1 MSEAGRKILVVD
13 DEQVMRIELFQA
25 LIGEGYAVSV
35 AEHGRMALDIL
46 EREPVSL
53 LITDIK
59 MPEMDG
65 LELLR
70 RVKAVGP
77 AVPVVIMTGFA
88 TVDSA
93 ISAMKLGAFDYL
105 LKPFP
110 LEVLRETVARAL
122 EIGATPP
129 GPGLAVGVA
138 GPGRRAGG
146 QRAVVGQDPAWLK
159 VLERARAVASSTA
172 TVLILGE
179 SGTGK
184 EVLARLLHAES
195 ERSNGPFVALNC
207 AALPDGLLESELFG
221 HERGA
226 FTGATETKPGKFV
239 QANGG
244 TLFLDEIG
252 DMDLSLQAKILR
264 VLQERVVDPV
274 GSRAS
279 KAVDVRILAA
289 THRDLSGAVKA
300 GAFREDLYW
309 RLNVIPLGVP
319 PLRERMEDVAI
330 LFSHF
335 CRQYGGTEP
344 KLEPGAMAILS
355 NYRWPGNVRE
365 LQSLCQRLA
374 ILYPDQAIVPTM
386 LPPEM
391 RGVETDRQTPAE
403 GLWGMEREA
412 IVKALREHNGN
423 QSAAARSLRIPRH
436 ILIYRMKKYGLS

>member
-1 MSEAGRKILVVD
+1 MARANRVLIVEDDPNLRRILSYHLERQEHIVVQASDGRSALECLSAEPFNLVVTD
-13 DEQVMRIELFQA
+13 VRMAGMDGIELLKAIREKDPDLPVVVMTAYGTIQD
-25 LIGEGYAVSV
+25 AVEAMRLGAADYLTKPV
-35 AEHGRMALDIL
+35 
-46 EREPVSL
+46 ERETLLLTVQKALRVSDLRKENRRLRENLQEKRPVESILGTSAPIQKL
-53 LITDIK
+53 LDAI
-59 MPEMDG
+59 
-65 LELLR
+65 R
-70 RVKAVGP
+70 RVAP
-77 AVPVVIMTGFA
+77 T
-88 TVDSA
+88 D
-93 ISAMKLGAFDYL
+93 
-105 LKPFP
+105 
-110 LEVLRETVARAL
+110 
-122 EIGATPP
+122 
-129 GPGLAVGVA
+129 
-138 GPGRRAGG
+138 
-146 QRAVVGQDPAWLK
+146 
-159 VLERARAVASSTA
+159 A
-172 TVLILGE
+172 TVLITGE

-184 EVLARLLHAES
+184 ELVARALHS
-195 ERSNGPFVALNC
+195 LSPRMGKPFVAINC
-207 AALPDGLLESELFG
+207 AAMPRELLESELFG

-374 ILYPDQAIVPTM
+374 ILYPDQAIVPAM

-391 RGVETDRQTPAE
+391 RGVEADRQTPAE
-403 GLWGMEREA
+403 GLWGIEREA

>member
-1 MSEAGRKILVVD
+1 MARATRILMVEDDPNLRRILSYHLERLEYTVVQVADGRSALDRLAAEPFDLVVTD
-13 DEQVMRIELFQA
+13 V
-25 LIGEGYAVSV
+25 
-35 AEHGRMALDIL
+35 RMAG
-46 EREPVSL
+46 
-53 LITDIK
+53 
-59 MPEMDG
+59 MDG
-65 LELLR
+65 IELLR
-70 RVKAVGP
+70 AIREKDP
-77 AVPVVIMTGFA
+77 DLPVVVMTAYGTIQDA
-88 TVDSA
+88 VE
-93 ISAMKLGAFDYL
+93 AMRLGAADYL
-105 LKPFP
+105 TKPVERET
-110 LEVLRETVARAL
+110 LLLTVQKALRVSDLRKENRRLRENLQEKRPVESILGTSAPIQKLLDGIRRVAP
-122 EIGATPP
+122 T
-129 GPGLAVGVA
+129 
-138 GPGRRAGG
+138 
-146 QRAVVGQDPAWLK
+146 D
-159 VLERARAVASSTA
+159 A
-172 TVLILGE
+172 TVLITGE

-184 EVLARLLHAES
+184 ELVARALHS
-195 ERSNGPFVALNC
+195 LSPRVGKPFVAINC
-207 AALPDGLLESELFG
+207 AAMPRDLLESELFG

-264 VLQERVVDPV
+264 ALQERVVDPV

-279 KAVDVRILAA
+279 KAVDVRVLAA

-319 PLRERMEDVAI
+319 PLRERVEDVAI

-335 CRQYGGTEP
+335 CRQYGGSEP
-344 KLEPGAMAILS
+344 KLEAAAMAILR

-374 ILYPDQAIVPTM
+374 ILHPGQAVAPAM

-391 RGVETDRQTPAE
+391 RGIEQEGGSPAE
-403 GLWGMEREA
+403 GLWGLEREA
-412 IVKALREHNGN
+412 IVRALREHNGN

>member
-1 MSEAGRKILVVD
+1 MARAARILMVEDDPNLRRILSYHLERLEYTVAQVADGRSALERLSAEPVDLVITDV
-13 DEQVMRIELFQA
+13 
-25 LIGEGYAVSV
+25 
-35 AEHGRMALDIL
+35 RMAG
-46 EREPVSL
+46 
-53 LITDIK
+53 
-59 MPEMDG
+59 MDG
-65 LELLR
+65 IELLR
-70 RVKAVGP
+70 AIREKDP
-77 AVPVVIMTGFA
+77 DLPVVVMTAYGTIQDA
-88 TVDSA
+88 VE
-93 ISAMKLGAFDYL
+93 AMRLGAADYL
-105 LKPFP
+105 TKPVERET
-110 LEVLRETVARAL
+110 LLLTVQKALRVSDLRKENRRLRENLQEKRPVESILGTSAPIQKLLDAIRRVAP
-122 EIGATPP
+122 T
-129 GPGLAVGVA
+129 
-138 GPGRRAGG
+138 
-146 QRAVVGQDPAWLK
+146 D
-159 VLERARAVASSTA
+159 A
-172 TVLILGE
+172 TVLITGE

-184 EVLARLLHAES
+184 ELVARALHS
-195 ERSNGPFVALNC
+195 LSPRMGKPFVAINC
-207 AALPDGLLESELFG
+207 AAMPRELLESELFG

>member
-1 MSEAGRKILVVD
+1 MARANRVLIVEDDPNLRRILSYHLERQEHVVVQASDGRSALECLSAEPFNLVVTD
-13 DEQVMRIELFQA
+13 VRMAGMDGIELLKAIREKDPDLPVVVMTAYGTIQD
-25 LIGEGYAVSV
+25 AVEAMRLGAADYLTKPV
-35 AEHGRMALDIL
+35 
-46 EREPVSL
+46 ERETLLLTVQKALRVSDLRKENRRLRENLQEKRPVESILGTSAPIQKL
-53 LITDIK
+53 LDAI
-59 MPEMDG
+59 
-65 LELLR
+65 R
-70 RVKAVGP
+70 RVAP
-77 AVPVVIMTGFA
+77 T
-88 TVDSA
+88 D
-93 ISAMKLGAFDYL
+93 
-105 LKPFP
+105 
-110 LEVLRETVARAL
+110 
-122 EIGATPP
+122 
-129 GPGLAVGVA
+129 
-138 GPGRRAGG
+138 
-146 QRAVVGQDPAWLK
+146 
-159 VLERARAVASSTA
+159 A
-172 TVLILGE
+172 TVLITGE

-184 EVLARLLHAES
+184 ELVARALHS
-195 ERSNGPFVALNC
+195 LSPRMGKPFVAINC
-207 AALPDGLLESELFG
+207 AAMPRELLESELFG

>member
-1 MSEAGRKILVVD
+1 MARANRVLIVEDDPNLRRILSYHLERQEHVVVQASDGRSALECLSAEPFNLVVTD
-13 DEQVMRIELFQA
+13 VRMAGMDGIELLKAIREKDPDLPVVVMTAYGTIQD
-25 LIGEGYAVSV
+25 AVEAMRLGAADYLTKPV
-35 AEHGRMALDIL
+35 
-46 EREPVSL
+46 ERETLLLTVQKALRVSDLRKENRRLRENLQEKRPVESILGTSAPIQRL
-53 LITDIK
+53 LDAI
-59 MPEMDG
+59 
-65 LELLR
+65 R
-70 RVKAVGP
+70 RVAP
-77 AVPVVIMTGFA
+77 T
-88 TVDSA
+88 D
-93 ISAMKLGAFDYL
+93 
-105 LKPFP
+105 
-110 LEVLRETVARAL
+110 
-122 EIGATPP
+122 
-129 GPGLAVGVA
+129 
-138 GPGRRAGG
+138 
-146 QRAVVGQDPAWLK
+146 
-159 VLERARAVASSTA
+159 A
-172 TVLILGE
+172 TVLITGE

-184 EVLARLLHAES
+184 ELVARALHSLSPRA
-195 ERSNGPFVALNC
+195 GKPFVAINC
-207 AALPDGLLESELFG
+207 AAMPRELLESELFG

-226 FTGATETKPGKFV
+226 FTGATESKPGKFV

-279 KAVDVRILAA
+279 KSVDVRILAA

-391 RGVETDRQTPAE
+391 RGVETDRQAPAE

>member
-1 MSEAGRKILVVD
+1 MARANRVLIVEDDPNLRRILSYHLERQEHVVVQASDGRSALECLSAEPFNLVVTD
-13 DEQVMRIELFQA
+13 VRMAGMDGIELLKAIREKDPDLPVVVMTAYGTIQD
-25 LIGEGYAVSV
+25 AVEAMRLGAADYLTKPV
-35 AEHGRMALDIL
+35 
-46 EREPVSL
+46 ERETLLLTVQKALRVSDLRKENRRLRENLQEKRPVESILGTSAPIQRL
-53 LITDIK
+53 LDAI
-59 MPEMDG
+59 
-65 LELLR
+65 R
-70 RVKAVGP
+70 RVAP
-77 AVPVVIMTGFA
+77 T
-88 TVDSA
+88 D
-93 ISAMKLGAFDYL
+93 
-105 LKPFP
+105 
-110 LEVLRETVARAL
+110 
-122 EIGATPP
+122 
-129 GPGLAVGVA
+129 
-138 GPGRRAGG
+138 
-146 QRAVVGQDPAWLK
+146 
-159 VLERARAVASSTA
+159 A
-172 TVLILGE
+172 TVLITGE

-184 EVLARLLHAES
+184 ELVARALHS
-195 ERSNGPFVALNC
+195 LSPRVGKPFVAINC
-207 AALPDGLLESELFG
+207 AAMPRELLESELFG

-226 FTGATETKPGKFV
+226 FTGATESKPGKFV

-279 KAVDVRILAA
+279 KSVDVRILAA

-391 RGVETDRQTPAE
+391 RGVETDRQAPAE